1 MVGAVKLQR
10 RDINQGRAGDD
21 VAITQ
26 SMRVYGPKREPRGT
40 TIGLSRK
47 SAVSPQTIVFVGQK
61 DSAMSY
67 IDSILEPGE
76 EIRYRTTVTWT
87 VYGPSLLLALCA
99 VASLIV
105 AETSAPL
112 AGIGA
117 FAAVFFALAAIVSF
131 LPGWFR
137 RFTTEIVVT
146 DRRIILKRGLIR
158 RHTVEMNMQKV
169 ESVDVDQT
177 LVGRLFNYGNI
188 TIRGTGSSF
197 ETLSKIDAPL
207 KLRTTVTAA

>member
-67 IDSILEPGE
+67 IDNILEPGE

>member
-1 MVGAVKLQR
+1 LVGAVKLQR
-10 RDINQGRAGDD
+10 CDINQGRAGDD

>member
-1 MVGAVKLQR
+1 
-10 RDINQGRAGDD
+10 
-21 VAITQ
+21 
-26 SMRVYGPKREPRGT
+26 MRVYGPKREPRGT
-40 TIGLSRK
+40 AVGLSRK
-47 SAVSPQTIVFVGQK
+47 NAVSPQTIVFVGQK

-67 IDSILEPGE
+67 IDNILEPGE

-131 LPGWFR
+131 LPAWFR

>member
-131 LPGWFR
+131 LPAWFR

>member
-1 MVGAVKLQR
+1 
-10 RDINQGRAGDD
+10 
-21 VAITQ
+21 
-26 SMRVYGPKREPRGT
+26 MRVYGPKREPRGT
-40 TIGLSRK
+40 AVGLSRK
-47 SAVSPQTIVFVGQK
+47 NAVSPQTIVFVGQK

-67 IDSILEPGE
+67 IDNILEPGE